1 MITLVFITARKHHA
15 VMFYDEIATPERNLR
30 CAVPRVAVADAE
42 GRSLVPGGETCRV
55 EGAGA
60 AGARRSPQRDPD
72 RAVVC
77 DLADLRETVRI
88 SWARRRFT
96 RPPSPVEEA
105 A

>member
-1 MITLVFITARKHHA
+1 MFCDETAP
-15 VMFYDEIATPERNLR
+15 PERNPR

-60 AGARRSPQRDPD
+60 ARPWRSPQRDPD
-72 RAVVC
+72 RAVAC
-77 DLADLRETVRI
+77 DLADLRETVLLA
-88 SWARRRFT
+88 WARRRFA
-96 RPPSPVEEA
+96 RPPSPVAEA